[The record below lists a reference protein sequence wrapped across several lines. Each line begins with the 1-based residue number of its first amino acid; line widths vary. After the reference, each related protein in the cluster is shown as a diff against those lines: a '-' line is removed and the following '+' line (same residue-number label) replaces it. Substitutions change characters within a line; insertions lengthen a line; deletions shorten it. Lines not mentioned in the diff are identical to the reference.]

1 MAWTTPRTFVAA
13 ELLTASIFN
22 THLRDNL
29 NFLRDTL
36 LGSSDLGSN
45 WKISSGRKLTIANAT
60 SIVGDATAVLQVS
73 RSAANETDGL
83 LLENANVGGWGNSI
97 RFYSRQN
104 FSGNLIK
111 EAARLMCT
119 GSESW
124 TSDAL
129 TSSNFE
135 IHTIL
140 DNTLTKAAVF
150 SGQGLNV
157 PAGLGLAVGYT
168 GVPTAGAL
176 MVGDAD
182 FKLYLSS
189 GNPTIQFNSAGA
201 GIQFDRS
208 NSHLDLGG
216 ALLVNVVAGQQGVTI
231 GSTGTANNEVSTI
244 MMGERADPA
253 APAANYVRIYAK
265 DNGAGKTQ
273 LMAIFAAGAAQQ
285 IAIQP

>member
-60 SIVGDATAVLQVS
+60 SIVGDGSAVLQVS
-73 RSAANETDGL
+73 RSAANETDGI

-111 EAARLMCT
+111 EAARLICT

-140 DNTLTKAAVF
+140 DNTLTKASVF

-168 GVPTAGAL
+168 GVPTAGSTHP
-176 MVGDAD
+176 VRH
-182 FKLYLSS
+182 KHVR
-189 GNPTIQFNSAGA
+189 N
-201 GIQFDRS
+201 
-208 NSHLDLGG
+208 HL
-216 ALLVNVVAGQQGVTI
+216 QP
-231 GSTGTANNEVSTI
+231 NEPSDV
-244 MMGERADPA
+244 
-253 APAANYVRIYAK
+253 
-265 DNGAGKTQ
+265 
-273 LMAIFAAGAAQQ
+273 F
-285 IAIQP
+285 